1 MTSTVAD
8 HDGKFVA
15 RGSTLETVMG
25 NRNPPRIALLESGSL
40 DPVHAWLDF
49 AAFKALDDIR
59 TRSSNINMV
68 IAAPTRPDLH
78 NPDFVQFTESFG
90 AVGMRG
96 NDPEDL
102 ATLIPEAL
110 ALQRPVVID
119 VPFRRDAHT
128 PSPLLRP
135 PMDPTP
141 RRPHPLLG
149 GLPVM
154 PSRHTT
160 RLSGLALT

>member
-1 MTSTVAD
+1 MVTIIFRNDSY
-8 HDGKFVA
+8 GNVA
-15 RGSTLETVMG
+15 RDLTDFLDGTYET
-25 NRNPPRIALLESGSL
+25 
-40 DPVHAWLDF
+40 
-49 AAFKALDDIR
+49 
-59 TRSSNINMV
+59 
-68 IAAPTRPDLH
+68 DLH

-90 AVGMRG
+90 AVGMRA

-119 VPFRRDAHT
+119 VPFSELPIPRAPYIA
-128 PSPLLRP
+128 PSRP

-160 RLSGLALT
+160 KLSGLALT